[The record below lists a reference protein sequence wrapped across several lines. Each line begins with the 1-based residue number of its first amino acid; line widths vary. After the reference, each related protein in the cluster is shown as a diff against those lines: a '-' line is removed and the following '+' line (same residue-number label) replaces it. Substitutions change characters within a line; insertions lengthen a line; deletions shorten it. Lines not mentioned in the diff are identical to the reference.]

1 MACTLVALYIMN
13 YRRWRKIILVSL
25 LSGITLSIAAIF
37 ICNAIIT
44 NAAKGKLFSDAQSLP
59 YNKAGLLLGTGK
71 FLGSGATNPYYQY
84 RIDAATALIRA
95 GKVSYLVISGDNS
108 RKDYNEPQQMKDDL
122 VKNGIDS
129 TVIFLDYAGFRTF
142 DSMIRLKEIF
152 GQTSV
157 TVISQPFHNER
168 AIYIASRNGI
178 AAIGYNARDVS
189 QDFGWKVQL
198 REKLARVKVFVD
210 NLINTKPKYL
220 GDPVILPE

>member
-1 MACTLVALYIMN
+1 MN
-13 YRRWRKIILVSL
+13 YRRWRKIIFISL
-25 LSGITLSIAAIF
+25 LAGIALSIAAVF
-37 ICNAIIT
+37 ICNAIII
-44 NAAKGKLFSDAQSLP
+44 NAAKGKLFSDPHSVP

-71 FLGSGATNPYYQY
+71 YLGNGATNPYYQY

-95 GKVSYLVISGDNS
+95 GKISYLVISGDNS
-108 RKDYNEPQQMKDDL
+108 RKDYNEPRQMKDDL

-129 TVIFLDYAGFRTF
+129 TIIYLDYAGFRTF
-142 DSMIRLKEIF
+142 DSMIRLKEVF

-189 QDFGWKVQL
+189 RNLGWKVQL

-210 NLINTKPKYL
+210 NMINTRPRYL
-220 GDPVILPE
+220 GEPVVLTE